1 MDPAIDNGTTSASRR
16 RLPEREARAFRT
28 VLLDAI
34 DARDPMVACRPAIER
49 VCAAARVAGLSA
61 TDLIV
66 EVKGAWRDLPLTRRA
81 PHQRPGGAAEQLVSR
96 CIEEY
101 YAAGQ

>member
-1 MDPAIDNGTTSASRR
+1 MDPATENGTTAASRR
-16 RLPEREARAFRT
+16 RLPEREARAFRA
-28 VLLDAI
+28 VLFDAV
-34 DARDPMVACRPAIER
+34 DSRDPLGACRPAIQR
-49 VCAAARVAGLSA
+49 VCAVARDAGLSA

-66 EVKGAWRDLPLTRRA
+66 EVKDAWSDLPATRRA
-81 PHQRPGGAAEQLVSR
+81 PHQRPGGAAEQIVSR